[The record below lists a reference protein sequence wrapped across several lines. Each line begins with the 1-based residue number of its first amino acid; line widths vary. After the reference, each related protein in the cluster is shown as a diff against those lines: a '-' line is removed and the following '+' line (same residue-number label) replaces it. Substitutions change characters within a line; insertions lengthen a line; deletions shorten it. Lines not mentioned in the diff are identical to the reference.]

1 MWKAR
6 NKTDLAIEVWEKL
19 DCESIGAREIE
30 AIEIVVAEEYGQ
42 QAVDSPMR
50 TARLLADEG
59 AVLRHAEIMELY
71 LAREANRPYEAALRD
86 VLDVRDLRS
95 ALTSIRRLDALR
107 RRYLSANDREGIRLT
122 REAGIHARELAAETA
137 GRARVDAVARH
148 VNAEIAQW
156 LTVWLQTPEI
166 FEDWVSLRQR
176 SADFVDYFGHVR
188 HEDE

>member
-59 AVLRHAEIMELY
+59 AVLRHAEIMEIY

-137 GRARVDAVARH
+137 GRTRVDAVARH